1 MIMGHSKHKLSRKKK
16 HVVLPKKNCH
26 TTPLVF
32 PITAATSPQWP
43 LSSVPKVAIVERFNS
58 TLNFLEN
65 HADRHQNF
73 GNASGL
79 SYIKTFLPD
88 PKG

>member
-1 MIMGHSKHKLSRKKK
+1 MIMGHSKHKLSRKKNT
-16 HVVLPKKNCH
+16 LYSLKKIVIQH
-26 TTPLVF
+26 PLVF

>member
-1 MIMGHSKHKLSRKKK
+1 MIMGHSKHKLSRKNMLYSLKK
-16 HVVLPKKNCH
+16 FSYDTPSLPHNSSH
-26 TTPLVF
+26 LSTM
-32 PITAATSPQWP
+32 AAFFC
-43 LSSVPKVAIVERFNS
+43 PKVAIVERFNS